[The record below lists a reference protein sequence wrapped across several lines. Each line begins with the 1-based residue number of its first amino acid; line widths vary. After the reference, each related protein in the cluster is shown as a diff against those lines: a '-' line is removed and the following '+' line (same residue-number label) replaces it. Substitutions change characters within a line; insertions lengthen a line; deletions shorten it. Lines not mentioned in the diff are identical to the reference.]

1 MLSYVE
7 DEESD
12 DGQQS
17 SGGVVLD
24 EGMLLEEPSEG
35 YATAAGDSRKTE

>member
-17 SGGVVLD
+17 SGGVVQ
-24 EGMLLEEPSEG
+24 GMLLEEPSEG
-35 YATAAGDSRKTE
+35 YATAAGDSRKAE